1 MILTAWIPF
10 SMCITPW
17 QCQRISS
24 GRRIRHDP
32 FWLSLNE
39 DCCNSLLWNSLS
51 ATKRSLAERHS
62 AAILDGFLEIRNH
75 LHPSQSYLQVQRENF
90 LSSSSK
96 ASSTNIYTNSSVT
109 DCRDG
114 QTYRFVTIGTQMWMA
129 ENLNYTVDSS
139 WCYRKSAV
147 SRVYPLKDGSFQR
160 MRNEKA
166 MISGAVLFQNG
177 A

>member
-1 MILTAWIPF
+1 MTRPISMLKKWIAPLHVCDF
-10 SMCITPW
+10 T
-17 QCQRISS
+17 
-24 GRRIRHDP
+24 
-32 FWLSLNE
+32 E
-39 DCCNSLLWNSLS
+39 KLL
-51 ATKRSLAERHS
+51 HY
-62 AAILDGFLEIRNH
+62 H
-75 LHPSQSYLQVQRENF
+75 PHPSQSYLQVQRENF